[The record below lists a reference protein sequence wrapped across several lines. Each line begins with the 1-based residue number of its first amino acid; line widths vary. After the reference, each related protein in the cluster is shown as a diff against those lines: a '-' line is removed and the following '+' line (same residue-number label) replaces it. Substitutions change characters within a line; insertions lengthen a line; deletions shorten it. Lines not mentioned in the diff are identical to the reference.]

1 LNKTNIA
8 EGQSTLKMTLSVLK
22 WPAWLA
28 GVVVLGAFLL
38 GIATDAVGSAD
49 HTVNILAPPLLLLML
64 WNVVV
69 YVLIVAHSLSKSRHF
84 KLPKLETSEAIAL
97 ARGKTTMHWAAAALA
112 LGAMLA
118 MYWRGLVFDY
128 RAIWQSTFLSAQSAH
143 QMIHFV
149 LAPAAWIAG
158 LFGGISFPDIASFE
172 QLRAPASQGENAARW
187 IHWYA
192 ITVFIVVLLPRSLLA
207 LWSHYQVQ
215 KLKMGQANAASKT
228 AAKIGKMGAAGAVGG
243 VLKDSQAASSQ
254 HSEQQTYA
262 SVQTIA
268 LSLVAHTNVGKTT
281 LARTLLGRDIG
292 EVRDAEHVTHTA
304 ERHVLVEAQHLDVL
318 ERLELWDTPGFGDS
332 ERLAKRLAQ
341 AGNPIGWFLSEV
353 WDRFQNR
360 AFWYSQRAVRH
371 ILDESDVVLYLVNA
385 SESPEDVSYLD
396 AELKVL
402 DLIGKPV
409 IVLLNQVGE
418 LTTPQ
423 QADAELLR
431 WKTRLTE
438 GSKAASKAKCVKEVL
453 LLDAFTRCWVQEKRL
468 LDAVAASLLNVTNKQ
483 PTKLQEQFARLG
495 NAWQQR
501 NLQRWHASMNVLAQ
515 RLCRAAFDKETI
527 NEAGWSSKLKEAGAA
542 LGKAMGVGNGDN
554 TPKTLAMQA
563 LSKRLD
569 ADIRS
574 NMNTLIALHQ
584 LDGQAGSAVLTRLAQ
599 HYAVQAPKSEGKA
612 ALWGGVVTGA
622 LVGLKA
628 DILSGGLTLGGGMLA
643 GGVLGALGGAG
654 LARGYNLVKGIETPT
669 LAWTH
674 EVLDDLARSALLGY
688 LAVAH
693 FGRGRGEWTQTEPP
707 AFWVERIEAAL
718 APQWGKLHAVW
729 EKSRTADAASC
740 QTELNTILIQTSQ
753 AVLQSLYPEA
763 ETLQ

>member
-1 LNKTNIA
+1 
-8 EGQSTLKMTLSVLK
+8 
-22 WPAWLA
+22 
-28 GVVVLGAFLL
+28 
-38 GIATDAVGSAD
+38 
-49 HTVNILAPPLLLLML
+49 L
-64 WNVVV
+64 WNVLV
-69 YVLIVAHSLSKSRHF
+69 YVFIVVNSLSKSRRF
-84 KLPKLETSEAIAL
+84 KLPKLENDRAIAL
-97 ARGKTTMHWAAAALA
+97 ARGTAILHGAAAALA
-112 LGAMLA
+112 LGALLA

-128 RAIWQSTFLSAQSAH
+128 QALWQSTFLSAQSAY
-143 QMIHFV
+143 QLVRTV
-149 LAPAAWIAG
+149 LTPASF
-158 LFGGISFPDIASFE
+158 LSEFFGGLGFPDFHTFE
-172 QLRAPASQGENAARW
+172 QLRAPAGKGENAARW

-192 ITVFIVVLLPRSLLA
+192 ITVFWVVLLPRGLLA
-207 LWSHYQVQ
+207 LWSHRRAKMLSRAGSQ
-215 KLKMGQANAASKT
+215 KTGSSKNASK
-228 AAKIGKMGAAGAVGG
+228 
-243 VLKDSQAASSQ
+243 SSSSSSTSTSTSTSVVSATSSKSKQ
-254 HSEQQTYA
+254 NSALDAETQTHTNI
-262 SVQTIA
+262 SCIA

-304 ERHVLVEAQHLDVL
+304 ERHVLVQAEHGGTL

-332 ERLAKRLAQ
+332 ELLAKRLAQ
-341 AGNPIGWFLSEV
+341 AGNPIGWFMSEV

-371 ILDESDVVLYLVNA
+371 ILDEADVVLYLINA
-385 SESPEDVSYLD
+385 SESPQEIAYLD

-418 LTTPQ
+418 PTTPQ
-423 QADAELLR
+423 LAEAGLQR
-431 WKTRLTE
+431 WKARISL
-438 GSKAASKAKCVKEVL
+438 KALKTKCVKDVL
-453 LLDAFTRCWVQEKRL
+453 LLDAFTRCWVQEGRL
-468 LDAVAASLLNVTNKQ
+468 LDAVAGLLPSKQ
-483 PTKLQEQFARLG
+483 AQFVRLN

-501 NLQRWHASMNVLAQ
+501 NQQRWHASMDALAQ
-515 RLCRAAFDKETI
+515 RLCRAAADKEVI

-554 TPKTLAMQA
+554 TPKAQAMKA

-574 NMNTLIALHQ
+574 NMDTLIALHH
-584 LDGQAGSAVLTRLAQ
+584 LDGHAGNAVLTRLAE
-599 HYAVQAPKSEGKA
+599 HYANFNLKAPQSEGKA

-622 LVGLKA
+622 LMGLKA

-674 EVLDDLARSALLGY
+674 EVLDDLTRSALLGY

-718 APQWGKLHAVW
+718 APQWVKLHTLW
-729 EKSRTADAASC
+729 DKSSSTNSATC
-740 QTELNTILIQTSQ
+740 QAELQTLLIQTSQ
-753 AVLQSLYPEA
+753 AVLESLYPD
-763 ETLQ
+763 TGVLK